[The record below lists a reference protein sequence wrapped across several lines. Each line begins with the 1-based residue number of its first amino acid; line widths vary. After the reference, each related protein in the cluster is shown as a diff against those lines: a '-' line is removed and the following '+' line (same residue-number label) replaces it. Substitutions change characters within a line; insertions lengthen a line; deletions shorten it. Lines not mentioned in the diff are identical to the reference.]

1 MWLNIITGS
10 VNYHTGV
17 NAIQDL
23 IMVVCI
29 GHAMESEILVDVY
42 EIAIL
47 TINNTCKSIARL
59 RLSSHL
65 GSSSEMGRSTCRRDY
80 MNTLEH
86 YMM

>member
-1 MWLNIITGS
+1 
-10 VNYHTGV
+10 
-17 NAIQDL
+17 
-23 IMVVCI
+23 
-29 GHAMESEILVDVY
+29 MESEILVDVY